1 MTTAK
6 DKAKDKAKDHDEGRR
21 IQGMVSIALVA
32 ERVTRPVFGR
42 HGFAGG
48 ALLVDWP
55 AIVGSAVA
63 AHTMPV
69 RIKFPP
75 KERSNGVL
83 EIKVASSA
91 FSTELQHLEPLI
103 IERVNGYFGWQAVT
117 RLRLKHGPLPQRQPT
132 RPVPEVPP
140 GNARLD
146 QVLRQVED
154 PALKE
159 ALERLGRHILGKG

>member
-1 MTTAK
+1 MISK
-6 DKAKDKAKDHDEGRR
+6 PPRDEDRR
-21 IQGMVSIALVA
+21 IQGMVSVALA
-32 ERVTRPVFGR
+32 ADRVTRPIFGR

-48 ALLVDWP
+48 ALVVDWP

-63 AHTMPV
+63 AHTLPV

-75 KERSNGVL
+75 KERTGGTL

-91 FSTELQHLEPLI
+91 FATELQHLEPLI

-117 RLRLKHGPLPQRQPT
+117 RLRLRHGPLPERQKA
-132 RPVPEVPP
+132 RPVQPP
-140 GNARLD
+140 PPANAALSERLKD
-146 QVLRQVED
+146 VTD

-159 ALERLGRHILGKG
+159 ALESLGRHILAKG